1 MNELIK
7 EIPIKEE
14 ETYPNKYDKYNDNLL
29 ISWIIIGRNWLET
42 ADLLIESLNKQDF
55 NPQLIE
61 LIIIDDCSNDQSV
74 KLLEKINYENKK
86 IIMLNKQS
94 GRSYARNQGIKL
106 ASGKFCLFT
115 NSNTIPTA
123 NFLNQYTEVLSE
135 TDVDGVGG
143 VIHYSSSDT
152 TFEKYLNNNK
162 RGLKKFQQ
170 MEIIPI
176 EYILFGNCAIKTT
189 LLKKINGFNEKLIGY
204 GGEEIEMLSRME
216 HLRDLLFIKID
227 PSVIRVQHPSLNKHC
242 YRLLQ
247 FGETNFKLL
256 PSAIQKKIIPES
268 ILQFYEFLPTSI
280 MLLILK
286 MINKIFMGKNFLLI
300 RYILGLYIIKGYKK

>member
-1 MNELIK
+1 MNELVK
-7 EIPIKEE
+7 EAPIKEE
-14 ETYPNKYDKYNDNLL
+14 KIHPIKYNKCDDNLL

-42 ADLLIESLNKQDF
+42 SDLLVDSLNKQDF
-55 NPQLIE
+55 NSKLIE
-61 LIIIDDCSNDQSV
+61 LIIIDDCSNDKSV
-74 KLLEKINYENKK
+74 KLLEKINYKNKK

-115 NSNTIPTA
+115 NSNTIPTS
-123 NFLNQYTEVLSE
+123 NFLNQYTEFLSE
-135 TDVDGVGG
+135 TDADGVGG

-162 RGLKKFQQ
+162 RGLRKFQQ
-170 MEIIPI
+170 MEVIPI

-216 HLRDLLFIKID
+216 HLRNLLFIKID
-227 PSVIRVQHPSLNKHC
+227 PTVVRVQHPSLNKHC

-247 FGETNFKLL
+247 FGKTNFKLL
-256 PSAIQKKIIPES
+256 PNEIQNKIIPKS
-268 ILQFYEFLPTSI
+268 ILRFYKFLPTSI
-280 MLLILK
+280 MLLKFKIL
-286 MINKIFMGKNFLLI
+286 NKIFMGKNFLLI
-300 RYILGLYIIKGYKK
+300 KCILGLSLLKGYKK